1 MAPSVNE
8 AIPAYGAS
16 PAPMNRHFLS
26 EGPGA
31 DLRSMLGRAV
41 GASKVTVALWN
52 EKAADWNLH
61 ADGSSSLDGAVPGV
75 PRSVLRHA
83 AESGESFFLVDA
95 RADVRFASDPYFS
108 PVEHCSIMAVPVRRQ
123 GIVRTVLLFENFSGP
138 GAFDGARL
146 EAVAAIAAR
155 LEDFAENTLELN
167 EAHSVLAAQSRH
179 ASMAE
184 IASNALHNVS
194 NLLNS
199 VNTSAHVLTT
209 RVRQS
214 SGPRLGEIAR
224 LLSDEVVDLKEFLAP
239 GGKGRLIPAYL
250 RDLSSA
256 LSSERDQLLG
266 ELRRM
271 RLNVDHITNII
282 TVQQS
287 YARAGGVAEPL
298 QICDIVN
305 DALRMLAASMSNRS
319 VLVLRDFATVDTAS
333 LDKTRV
339 MQILVNLLENACQA
353 MEDVEGE
360 RRLHVGVRQEA
371 GFIVVSVRD
380 GGSGI
385 SEENLKRLFTHGFT
399 TKADGHGFGLH
410 SCAIAAQ
417 EMGGSLA
424 AHSAG
429 TGTGATFVLRLPATD
444 A

>member
-1 MAPSVNE
+1 MAPAVNE

-16 PAPMNRHFLS
+16 TSPATRQFTP
-26 EGPGA
+26 EGGA
-31 DLRSMLGRAV
+31 DVRAFLGLAI
-41 GASKVTVALWN
+41 GAAKVTVVLWD
-52 EKAADWNLH
+52 EKASDWH
-61 ADGSSSLDGAVPGV
+61 VQAPDGSLPLLPWSM
-75 PRSVLRHA
+75 LRHV
-83 AESGESFFLVDA
+83 AESGEPLYLADA
-95 RADVRFASDPYFS
+95 RADVRFAGDPYFS
-108 PVEHCSIMAVPVRRQ
+108 TDSHGPVLAVPVRRH
-123 GIVRTVLLFENFSGP
+123 GLVRTLLLFEDILAP
-138 GAFDGARL
+138 GIFDAARL
-146 EAVAAIAAR
+146 HAVSAIAAS
-155 LEDFAENTLELN
+155 LEGLLDGTHEQAD
-167 EAHSVLAAQSRH
+167 AHSALAAQSRH

-184 IASNALHNVS
+184 IANNALHNVS

-224 LLSDEVVDLKEFLAP
+224 LLGDEVVDLKEFLAP

-250 RDLSSA
+250 RDLSNA

-271 RLNVDHITNII
+271 RLNVEHITNII

-298 QICDIVN
+298 RICDVVN
-305 DALRMLAASMSNRS
+305 DALRMLAATLSNRG
-319 VLVLRDFATVDTAS
+319 VLVLRDYATVDTAS

-353 MEDVEGE
+353 MEEVEGE
-360 RRLHVGVRQEA
+360 RRLHVEVRQDS
-371 GFIVVSVRD
+371 GFIVVSIRD
-380 GGSGI
+380 CGSGI
-385 SEENLKRLFTHGFT
+385 SGDNLGRLFTHGFT
-399 TKADGHGFGLH
+399 TKPDGHGFGLH

-417 EMGGSLA
+417 EMGGSLTA
-424 AHSAG
+424 TSAG
-429 TGTGATFVLRLPATD
+429 PGTGATFVLRLPAKQ